1 MSTYR
6 EVRAGQRGR
15 LMIGAIGALLV
26 ASGAAGQTWSLTGGQ
41 GTWEK
46 PSSMQPMPF
55 TSRGSWMSMPFVT
68 AKQPWNYAQG
78 GNRPLERPAPDR
90 LNPNLPGPPVVQPH
104 PHPTPSVTNPDGTVL
119 FPSVGGGAGATV
131 GGDGSAI
138 GLDPSRDPPGTIG
151 TIDLPTASTVS
162 VGSGGGISV
171 GVGTGWG
178 WNTSSNI
185 HRDAST
191 GYLTG
196 WNRPTTQYGTFDP
209 RLSTHYKPAEIEQ
222 MRAQEAAEAA
232 AAKLTYMERGM
243 SALAKGDLELAEQL
257 LSEQLR
263 QTPEDVALVRTIGVI
278 ELLRKRTD
286 AGIKRIAGAYG
297 ADPLLC
303 DAPIDAAMF
312 PGGVTQLKRAA
323 SDVAALATKPG
334 RPDAALVAAALA
346 QSRGD
351 AVVAGRF
358 LDRAAA
364 GGVDPT
370 LIARMRGAITP
381 PSRATGTPEKATGR
395 ESGGENGVGAEGRK
409 K

>member
-1 MSTYR
+1 M
-6 EVRAGQRGR
+6 EVRRGVLAFGAVAVMVAG
-15 LMIGAIGALLV
+15 A
-26 ASGAAGQTWSLTGGQ
+26 GAASAQTWALTGGQ
-41 GTWEK
+41 GTWQK
-46 PSSMQPMPF
+46 PSSMQPMPY

-78 GNRPLERPAPDR
+78 GNRPLEREAPDR
-90 LNPNLPGPPVVQPH
+90 LNPNLPGPPVIQPQ
-104 PHPTPSVTNPDGTVL
+104 PHPTPSVTNPDGTIR
-119 FPSVGGGAGATV
+119 FPSGGSGGSVSV
-131 GGDGSAI
+131 GGDGNGL
-138 GLDPSRDPPGTIG
+138 GLDLSLDAPGTIG

-196 WNRPTTQYGTFDP
+196 WNRPTTAYGTFDP
-209 RLSTHYKPAEIEQ
+209 RLSTHYKPAEIER
-222 MRAQEAAEAA
+222 MRAEEAAEAA

-278 ELLRKRTD
+278 ELLMKRTD
-286 AGIKRIAGAYG
+286 AGIKRIAGAYS

-303 DAPIDAAMF
+303 DTPIDAATF
-312 PGGVTQLKRAA
+312 PGGATQLKRAA
-323 SDVAALATKPG
+323 SDVASLATKPG

-364 GGVDPT
+364 GNVDPT
-370 LIARMRGAITP
+370 LIARFRGAITP
-381 PSRATGTPEKATGR
+381 PARGEGTPEKPGK
-395 ESGGENGVGAEGRK
+395 GENGVGADGRK